1 MMKGKDSVITSKI
14 SVMPIEVA
22 EGVSVECFGG
32 EDFSSSRLD
41 STILRFLDVEGSSV
55 NFGLFD
61 SSFYL
66 SFSIDLYACLLRML
80 TTLFFFTPPASSSSL
95 S

>member
-55 NFGLFD
+55 NFSLFD